1 MPAPRLRLVA
11 AALVA
16 VAALPGGRAGA
27 AEPGDAGFTLPSAS
41 VRLVDGVYLLDAVAR
56 LELPAAVRDALDSG
70 VALTIAWEIEVT
82 RRRDWW
88 LDADVARIVQR
99 YRLEYHELSLQYVVT
114 NLNTG
119 RRRAYTRVG
128 IALDRIGNLIGF
140 PLVDR
145 VLVEPPERYS
155 GHVRVLLEHGTLP
168 LPLRP
173 TALFSPSWHLG
184 TQWRALSFE

>member
-1 MPAPRLRLVA
+1 MPAPRLRLAA

-16 VAALPGGRAGA
+16 VATAYCGGA
-27 AEPGDAGFTLPSAS
+27 AAAPDDAQFTLPSAS
-41 VRLVDGVYLLDAVAR
+41 VRLADGVYLLDAVAR
-56 LELPAAVRDALDSG
+56 LALTPTVRDALDSG
-70 VALTIAWEIEVT
+70 VELTIRWEVEVT

-99 YRLEYHELSLQYVVT
+99 YRLEYHALSLQYVVT

-119 RRRAYTRVG
+119 QRRAYTRLAV
-128 IALDRIGNLIGF
+128 ALNRIGNLIGF

-145 VLVEPPERYS
+145 VLVEPPQRYT
-155 GHVRVLLEHGTLP
+155 GHVRVRLEQGSLP

-173 TALFSPSWHLG
+173 MALFSPSWHLG
-184 TQWRALSFE
+184 TQWRELSFE

>member
-1 MPAPRLRLVA
+1 MPAPRLRLVSV
-11 AALVA
+11 ALVA
-16 VAALPGGRAGA
+16 VAALFTGRAS
-27 AEPGDAGFTLPSAS
+27 AESDDADFALPSAS

-56 LELPAAVRDALDSG
+56 LELTPTVRDALDSG
-70 VALTIAWEIEVT
+70 VELTIRWEVEVT

-119 RRRAYTRVG
+119 QRRAYTRLAV
-128 IALDRIGNLIGF
+128 ALNRIGNLIGF

-145 VLVEPPERYS
+145 LLVEPPQLYT
-155 GHVRVLLEHGTLP
+155 GHARVLLEHGTLP

-173 TALFSPSWHLG
+173 MALLSPAWHLG
-184 TQWRALSFE
+184 TQWRELSFE

>member
-1 MPAPRLRLVA
+1 MPVSRLRHLAV
-11 AALVA
+11 ALVA
-16 VAALPGGRAGA
+16 VCALYGGRAA
-27 AEPGDAGFTLPSAS
+27 AQADEPRFTLPSAS
-41 VRLVDGVYLLDAVAR
+41 ARLVDGVYLLDAIAR
-56 LELPAAVRDALDSG
+56 LDLTATVRDALDSG
-70 VALTIAWEIEVT
+70 VALTIRWDIEVT

-119 RRRAYTRVG
+119 QRRAYTRLAV
-128 IALDRIGNLIGF
+128 ALDRIGNLIGF

-145 VLVEPPERYS
+145 MLVEPPQLYT

-173 TALFSPSWHLG
+173 MALFSPAWHLG